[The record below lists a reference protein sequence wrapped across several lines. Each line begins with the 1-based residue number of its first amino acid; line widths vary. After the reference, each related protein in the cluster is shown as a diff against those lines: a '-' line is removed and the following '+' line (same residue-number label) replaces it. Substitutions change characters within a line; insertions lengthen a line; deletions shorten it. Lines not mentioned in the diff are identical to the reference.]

1 MASNKKPKASPK
13 NKLDHTVSQINKS
26 NAHLQAAELQ
36 SKESTKKGD
45 ATRNTAGFV
54 DLAWIRAERNEA
66 FLFPRNFAVTVE
78 HMVGDSSVEKVLKA
92 RYSKLLMMNWQF
104 SYKDKTLLESPQHR
118 FVLEYFKEQIQNYGG
133 MKRFIKKNVLPAV
146 KYGISVFAPTIS
158 IETKYFI
165 DKVNGI
171 EEKLDLAKIED
182 IFWYHPATIYR
193 IYLDKNSLNRVG
205 SLTYWLSDKATVD
218 FEYAKES
225 SVATREYTNE
235 LSYYEKNKVKSG
247 KEVVRKIDNGGAIT
261 LTNIDVTLRGG
272 GVISYQTEGS
282 NPVGKPYIYSL
293 YAPYLLSHY
302 TYESAIK
309 LMSSTGLHSL
319 TATPLDPNSIIDGEG
334 ALAQLNAAYREA
346 QESGGGLISSNTHKV
361 ETLSMNE
368 LREVPNILS
377 SLFGEMM
384 RTHGDSVEALGI
396 DGAGTR
402 NVADAFM
409 KNMEPDLLEEAEDLA
424 HDINS
429 TFMKNMTDMN
439 WGHWMESSFLKQYP
453 ILEVRMGDLEEVV
466 DNAHTTE
473 QVETE
478 EITIDN
484 ETSGKAVAAS
494 SVITTQD
501 KNDNMTSS
509 TLNSKGMLVE
519 KKFVKRLPNN
529 KIEEIIIDV
538 EDLERTFVRAEKDFV
553 DALNRMIQERFIPII
568 KKSKG
573 DPRAINKA
581 LEREIKYI
589 KEELLRVTENTANDI
604 LRSNMDEFLRGAKF
618 TDIEL
623 NISKIYDKTLKKYS
637 KNVKDK
643 IDIASWDFIN
653 KFSADVT
660 SFLKRQGG
668 SSLEQTI
675 ERAIQAF
682 SSNSQYNYLEF
693 AKDMVFSE
701 NDNLSSI
708 MSEELNKKTPIAIIR
723 TAILEG
729 SCGHCVDYDGTVY
742 YMDEEGDYYNTEGIV
757 YRVLPDSECL
767 GMVYARGTCRC
778 KWITAPKQLV
788 QQINEKQIR
797 V

>member
-1 MASNKKPKASPK
+1 MARGKKYRKSSDP
-13 NKLDHTVSQINKS
+13 KLDHDISKIAKS
-26 NAHLQAAELQ
+26 DAHLKAAEIQ
-36 SKESTKKGD
+36 SEEATKKGD
-45 ATRNTAGFV
+45 AIRNTAGFV

-104 SYKDKTLLESPQHR
+104 SYKDKELLESPQHR

-133 MKRFIKKNVLPAV
+133 MKRFIKKNILPAV
-146 KYGISVFAPTIS
+146 KYGISVFAPTVS

-165 DKVNGI
+165 DEENKIN
-171 EEKLDLAKIED
+171 EKLDLARIED
-182 IFWYHPATIYR
+182 IFWYHPATMYR
-193 IYLDKNSLNRVG
+193 IYMDKGHLNRVG
-205 SLTYWLSDKATVD
+205 SLTYWLNDKATVD

-225 SVATREYTNE
+225 GEATKKYTDE
-235 LSYYEKNKVKSG
+235 ISYYEKSKIKKN
-247 KEVVRKIDNGGAIT
+247 EVVTRKIDNGGAIT
-261 LTNIDVTLRGG
+261 LTHIDVAVRGG

-282 NPVGKPYIYSL
+282 NPIGKPYIYSL
-293 YAPYLLSHY
+293 YAPYLLSYY

-309 LMSSTGLHSL
+309 LMSSTGMHSL
-319 TATPLDPNSIIDGEG
+319 IATPLDPNSIIDGEG
-334 ALAQLNAAYREA
+334 ALAQLNKAYQEA
-346 QESGGGLISSNTHKV
+346 QASGGGLISSNTHKI

-377 SLFGEMM
+377 GLFGEMM

-424 HDINS
+424 HDVSS
-429 TFMKNMTDMN
+429 TFLKYMTDMN
-439 WGHWMESSFLKQYP
+439 FGHWIKSGYLKQYP
-453 ILEVRMGDLEEVV
+453 VLEVQMGDLEEVV

-473 QVETE
+473 EVKKD
-478 EITIDN
+478 EITIENDTT
-484 ETSGKAVAAS
+484 EKEVLAS
-494 SVITTQD
+494 SVIVSQ
-501 KNDNMTSS
+501 NQEDNMTSS
-509 TLNSKGMLVE
+509 TFNSQGMLVK
-519 KKFVKRLPNN
+519 KKFVKRLPNS
-529 KIEEIIIDV
+529 KIEEMIIDI
-538 EDLERTFVRAEKDFV
+538 EDLERTFVKAEKEFV
-553 DALNRMIQERFIPII
+553 DALNRMIQERFIPILQ
-568 KKSKG
+568 KSKG

-589 KEELLRVTENTANDI
+589 KDELLRVTEYTANDI
-604 LRSNMDEFLRGAKF
+604 LRSNMDEFMRGAKY
-618 TDIEL
+618 TDFEQ
-623 NISKIYDKTLKKYS
+623 NITKIYEKTLKKYS
-637 KNVKDK
+637 KNVKEK
-643 IDIASWDFIN
+643 IDIASWDFVN

-660 SFLKRQGG
+660 SFLKRQGN

-675 ERAIQAF
+675 DRAIVAF
-682 SSNSQYNYLEF
+682 SANDQYNYLEF

-701 NDNLSSI
+701 NDTLALI
-708 MSEELNKKTPIAIIR
+708 MAEEINKKTPIAIIR

-742 YMDEEGDYYNTEGIV
+742 YMDEEGDYYNTEEIP
-757 YRVLPDSECL
+757 YRDLPDSECL
-767 GMVYARGTCRC
+767 GMVHGRGTCRC
-778 KWITAPKQLV
+778 KWITAPKRLV
-788 QQINEKQIR
+788 HQINEKQIR